1 MRKTI
6 ILPMLLTVSAA
17 FPAAHAGDLPASAV
31 PAPVREAFAAA
42 FPQATSL
49 EWDWDE
55 DDRAYEVDARDGRRE
70 IEAAYTE
77 AGRLIRSK
85 STSTR
90 RRFPRKSRRVRS
102 SAIRARRFSA
112 PTRRRPIAASSG
124 TWVCASRVG
133 TATWTSRNKDRPR

>member
-6 ILPMLLTVSAA
+6 ILPMLLTVAAA

-49 EWDWDE
+49 DWDE

-85 STSTR
+85 VDVDAEAI
-90 RRFPRKSRRVRS
+90 PENVKSRALERHPGAEILGANKKTSDRGVVWDVGLRVKGRY
-102 SAIRARRFSA
+102 
-112 PTRRRPIAASSG
+112 
-124 TWVCASRVG
+124 
-133 TATWTSRNKDRPR
+133 RNVDIPE

>member
-6 ILPMLLTVSAA
+6 ILPMLLTVAAA

-77 AGRLIRSK
+77 AARLIRSK
-85 STSTR
+85 VDVDAEAI
-90 RRFPRKSRRVRS
+90 PENVKSRALERHPGAEILGANKKTSDRGVVWDVGLRVKGRY
-102 SAIRARRFSA
+102 
-112 PTRRRPIAASSG
+112 
-124 TWVCASRVG
+124 
-133 TATWTSRNKDRPR
+133 RNVDIPE

>member
-6 ILPMLLTVSAA
+6 ILPMLLTVAAA
-17 FPAAHAGDLPASAV
+17 FPAAHAGDLTASAV

-85 STSTR
+85 VDVDAEAI
-90 RRFPRKSRRVRS
+90 PENVKSRALERHPGAEILGANKKTSDRGVVWDVGLRVKGRY
-102 SAIRARRFSA
+102 
-112 PTRRRPIAASSG
+112 
-124 TWVCASRVG
+124 
-133 TATWTSRNKDRPR
+133 RNVDIPE

>member
-6 ILPMLLTVSAA
+6 ILSMLLAVSTAL
-17 FPAAHAGDLPASAV
+17 PAARAGDLPASAV

-42 FPQATSL
+42 FPQATAL

-55 DDRAYEVDARDGRRE
+55 DDHAYEVDAREGKRE

-85 STSTR
+85 VDVDAAAI
-90 RRFPRKSRRVRS
+90 PEAIKSRALERHPGAEILGANKKTSERGVVWDVGLRVKGRY
-102 SAIRARRFSA
+102 
-112 PTRRRPIAASSG
+112 
-124 TWVCASRVG
+124 
-133 TATWTSRNKDRPR
+133 RNVDIPE

>member
-6 ILPMLLTVSAA
+6 ILPMLLTVAAA

-77 AGRLIRSK
+77 AGRLIRAK
-85 STSTR
+85 VDVDAEAI
-90 RRFPRKSRRVRS
+90 PENVKSRALERHPGAEILGANKKTSDRGVVWDVGLRVKGRY
-102 SAIRARRFSA
+102 
-112 PTRRRPIAASSG
+112 
-124 TWVCASRVG
+124 
-133 TATWTSRNKDRPR
+133 RNVDIPE

>member
-6 ILPMLLTVSAA
+6 ILPMLLTVAAA

-77 AGRLIRSK
+77 TGRLIRSK
-85 STSTR
+85 VDVDAEAI
-90 RRFPRKSRRVRS
+90 PENVKSRALERHPGAEILGANKKTSDRGVVWDVGLRVKGRY
-102 SAIRARRFSA
+102 
-112 PTRRRPIAASSG
+112 
-124 TWVCASRVG
+124 
-133 TATWTSRNKDRPR
+133 RNVDIPE

>member
-6 ILPMLLTVSAA
+6 ILPMLLTVAAA

-55 DDRAYEVDARDGRRE
+55 DDRAYEVDAREGRRE
-70 IEAAYTE
+70 IEAVYTE

-85 STSTR
+85 VDVDAAAIPEAVKKKALERHPGAEILGANKKTSER
-90 RRFPRKSRRVRS
+90 GVVWDVGLRVKGRY
-102 SAIRARRFSA
+102 
-112 PTRRRPIAASSG
+112 
-124 TWVCASRVG
+124 
-133 TATWTSRNKDRPR
+133 RNVDIPE

>member
-6 ILPMLLTVSAA
+6 ILPMLLTVAAA

-70 IEAAYTE
+70 IEAIPE
-77 AGRLIRSK
+77 NV
-85 STSTR
+85 
-90 RRFPRKSRRVRS
+90 KSRALERHPGAEILGANKKTSDRGVVWDVGLRVKGRY
-102 SAIRARRFSA
+102 
-112 PTRRRPIAASSG
+112 
-124 TWVCASRVG
+124 
-133 TATWTSRNKDRPR
+133 RNVDIPE

>member
-6 ILPMLLTVSAA
+6 ILPMLLTVAA
-17 FPAAHAGDLPASAV
+17 VIPVYAGDLPASAV

-55 DDRAYEVDARDGRRE
+55 DDRAYEVDAREGRRE
-70 IEAAYTE
+70 IEAVYTE

-85 STSTR
+85 VDVEAAAIPDAVKQKALKRHPGAEILGANKKTSER
-90 RRFPRKSRRVRS
+90 GVVWDVGLRVKGRY
-102 SAIRARRFSA
+102 
-112 PTRRRPIAASSG
+112 
-124 TWVCASRVG
+124 
-133 TATWTSRNKDRPR
+133 RNVDIPE